1 MDSFLEDLYIASNEL
16 YSELMR
22 QGDGL
27 SPKMEN
33 TLYKYWSRACTRSTP
48 FGLFS
53 CCSIGKVGGE
63 EAKVVVSPPDGIVRT
78 TKLDMNYECSLV
90 QYLETLPIIKSQL
103 RFFPNDSIYQVG
115 DRIRYVEYY
124 YVKTRRIHQIQ
135 EIDASPE
142 ILAVL
147 DAARGGKTIDQL
159 SSLLVSP
166 EVSYSDAA
174 EFVNELVGNQILKS
188 EMEVNVTGDDSLSRS
203 IEIIRGMKD
212 TADIVASLA
221 RIESALENIDEEL
234 VHKQDNYDRLRKEL
248 EAFPVEYEDKFLLQT
263 NVFRP
268 CKVSQMSQEVV
279 SDIQA
284 ALVFLQKLHNNSDG
298 QTQLK
303 SFFSAFVERY
313 EHEAVPLL
321 EVLDGDIGL
330 GYPLD
335 APRIIENPLLKGCPI
350 GNPGGRKKQSVSFSA
365 EELLVLRKFAEQSEK
380 GFPEEIVLDDDDVK
394 DQGDANNS
402 EYFETLAVMGQIMG
416 DGIYLKSVGGA
427 TAASLLGRFFYLD
440 PEIES
445 LIQKICLKEQAALP
459 EDTLAAEIVH
469 LPESR
474 IGNISS
480 RPCSREVE
488 VHYLA
493 RSGAPSDK
501 SVPVSDLMIQ
511 NIDGRVELFSKS
523 LHKKIR
529 PMLSNAHNYQFG
541 IPVYRFLCDYQYAYK
556 KSILSL
562 RLDNL
567 FSAMGYLPRIKY
579 RNVYLQMR
587 SWFLDKETV
596 FGKGVKDVEKAR
608 VNILKWRKDHS
619 IPDTVIIKEAD
630 NTLFL
635 DLNHDVCINLL
646 VEKIKKAGAVIIEE
660 TMPPVNNGFTV
671 TDGENH
677 YCAEFIVPFY
687 KTI

>member
-16 YSELMR
+16 FSEMMR
-22 QGDGL
+22 QGDTL

-63 EAKVVVSPPDGIVRT
+63 ETRIVVSPPDGIVRT
-78 TKLDMNYECSLV
+78 TKLDMNYVCSLV

-103 RFFPNDSIYQVG
+103 RFFPNDSVYKVG

-142 ILAVL
+142 ILSVL
-147 DAARGGKTIDQL
+147 DAAREGKTIEQL
-159 SSLLVSP
+159 SLLLVSP
-166 EVSYSDAA
+166 DVSYSDAE
-174 EFVNELVGNQILKS
+174 EFVNELVSNQILKS
-188 EMEVNVTGDDSLSRS
+188 EMEVNVTGEDSLSRS

-212 TADIVASLA
+212 TAAIVASLT
-221 RIESALENIDEEL
+221 RIESGLESIDKEL
-234 VHKQDNYDRLRKEL
+234 VHKQDNYERLREEL
-248 EAFPVEYEDKFLLQT
+248 ETFPVEYEDKFLLQT

-268 CKVSQMSQEVV
+268 CQIGRMSQAVI

-284 ALVFLQKLHNNSDG
+284 ALVFLQKFHNNDG
-298 QTQLK
+298 QTPLK
-303 SFFSAFVERY
+303 SFFSAFIDRY

-335 APRIIENPLLKGCPI
+335 APRIIDNPLLKGCPI
-350 GNPGGRKKQSVSFSA
+350 GTAGGRKKQDVSFSA
-365 EELLVLRKFAEQSEK
+365 EELLVLRKYTEQSEK
-380 GFPEEIVLDDDDVK
+380 GFPEEIVLDDNDVK
-394 DQGDANNS
+394 DQEGANNS
-402 EYFETLAVMGQIMG
+402 EYFETLSVMGQIMG

-427 TAASLLGRFFYLD
+427 TAASLLGRFFFLD

-445 LIQKICLKEQAALP
+445 LIKQICLKEQDALP
-459 EDTLAAEIVH
+459 GDTVAAEIVH

-493 RSGAPSDK
+493 RSGATSEK

-511 NIDGRVELFSKS
+511 NIEGRVVLFSKS
-523 LHKKIR
+523 LQKKIR
-529 PMLSNAHNYQFG
+529 PVLSNAHNYRFG

-556 KSILSL
+556 KSIFSL
-562 RLDNL
+562 QLDNL
-567 FSAMGYLPRIKY
+567 FAAMRYLPRIRYK
-579 RNVYLQMR
+579 NVYLQMR
-587 SWFLDKETV
+587 SWFLDTETV
-596 FGKGVKDVEKAR
+596 FGAGVKDPEKAR
-608 VNILKWRKDHS
+608 VNVMKWRKDHS

-635 DLNHDVCINLL
+635 DLNRDVCVDILI
-646 VEKIKKAGAVIIEE
+646 EKIRKGGAVIIEE
-660 TMPPVNNGFTV
+660 TMPPANSGFTV
-671 TDGENH
+671 TDGENS

-687 KTI
+687 KTV